1 MSTEQEQ
8 KQTPIIDLSEGKM
21 LVVDGSLS
29 LKCTQALMEVYKKE
43 TSDEVGFAL
52 ESQAEDLVNQ
62 VGMWQALAVSN
73 NQPKDADIGIF
84 YATKGSETGVSDV
97 VRMLDATQDM
107 SPEQKAISALMIDRS
122 EGTNYWASALE
133 KFALSKDIQVIG
145 SVKDYCVAL

>member
-8 KQTPIIDLSEGKM
+8 KQTSIIDLTEGKM

-29 LKCTQALMEVYKKE
+29 LKCTQALLKVYKKE

-62 VGMWQALAVSN
+62 VGMWQALAVSEN
-73 NQPKDADIGIF
+73 KPQDATIGIF
-84 YATKGSETGVSDV
+84 YATKGSDTGISDV
-97 VRMLDATQDM
+97 VRVMDATQDM

-122 EGTNYWASALE
+122 EGTNYWARSLE
-133 KFALSKDIQVIG
+133 KFIDSKDIQVIN
-145 SVKDYCVAL
+145 SVEDYRITA